1 MKVESKSL
9 KHTRHPKKKKKKKT
23 TKKSK
28 KANEHKAGLG
38 SGRIITILRRQMSIP
53 MSIFSRSSGYG
64 GLVRWH
70 LLVNHFH
77 VQILQVYSRGVFDQ
91 VLTDELKALV
101 IPAKEYNVVL
111 FNLLESLDGLSS
123 NGLHL
128 LLCSLELLIFLQC

>member
-9 KHTRHPKKKKKKKT
+9 KHTRHPKKKKKKT

-28 KANEHKAGLG
+28 KANEHKAGSG
-38 SGRIITILRRQMSIP
+38 NGRIITILRRQRSIP
-53 MSIFSRSSGYG
+53 RSSGYG

-123 NGLHL
+123 NDLHL
-128 LLCSLELLIFLQC
+128 LLRSLELLIFLQC